1 LGPFAQATLQQAVL
15 AGGAAAVQ
23 SCGTPTGPASG
34 NGGAGGCEGGG
45 DVSQVVNV
53 SSGQV
58 LKVTSGEFQDIL
70 TVMQALAGE
79 RRQEGR
85 FGQGCC

>member
-1 LGPFAQATLQQAVL
+1 M
-15 AGGAAAVQ
+15 
-23 SCGTPTGPASG
+23 
-34 NGGAGGCEGGG
+34 
-45 DVSQVVNV
+45 SQVVNV

-79 RRQEGR
+79 QRQEGR
-85 FGQGCC
+85 FG